1 MDPYEV
7 RAKEY
12 NFASFQDVKN
22 ALQSPDIVIL
32 DTRTPDEIRATGTL
46 PNAVQTTCS
55 ATVCPDLSTDPQ
67 RFVPNND
74 ITVVIFCR
82 SGRRAAT
89 AKRIL
94 QEKGHRGTILNAGG
108 WHDVQAALSS

>member
-22 ALQSPDIVIL
+22 ALQSPDTVIL
-32 DTRTPDEIRATGTL
+32 DTRTPDEIRAAGTL
-46 PNAVQTTCS
+46 PNAIQTTCT
-55 ATVCPDLSTDPQ
+55 ATACPDLSAAPQ
-67 RFVPNND
+67 NFVPNNKS
-74 ITVVIFCR
+74 TVVIFCR

-94 QEKGHRGTILNAGG
+94 QEKGHTGTILNAGG
-108 WHDVQAALSS
+108 WDDVQAALSS